1 MREEMNDRALS
12 RYLGLDHVEFQQL
25 RGRLS
30 PDTLERYR
38 SLDVVALTLEQYAT
52 KYNRPP
58 APTEES
64 DAQLEAAQV
73 AAFAR
78 LEQNMQHGHGHRQE
92 RGDRPQRPLV
102 AIRDDRK

>member
-1 MREEMNDRALS
+1 MRAEMSDRALS
-12 RYLGLDHVEFQQL
+12 RYLGLDHDEFQQL

-38 SLDVVALTLEQYAT
+38 SLDLVALTLEQYAT

-58 APTEES
+58 VPTEES
-64 DAQLEAAQV
+64 DAQLETTQV

-78 LEQNMQHGHGHRQE
+78 LEQFAQHGTG
-92 RGDRPQRPLV
+92 GRPR
-102 AIRDDRK
+102 